1 MTISKEVSKE
11 EWTVE
16 KLKKMKREELLELY
30 KTLPAPAF
38 EEMDGEYDG
47 HTLDT
52 GSELGNQMSEW
63 VMNKTAMGVW
73 KGKAY
78 TPKTSTTGEG
88 YNRYVIDGK
97 ERHHLRFGTDIDV
110 SFFDNRP
117 ILRMRY
123 KAFKNLFAISDVIDE
138 VRKLD
143 NGIYLCF
150 SSRIDENGKRGEPSP
165 FCLTGPIG
173 NYDHDSEFYFGDEV
187 SKPAIIPFNP
197 KNRFK
202 PKK

>member
-11 EWTVE
+11 EWSVE
-16 KLKKMKREELLELY
+16 KLKKMTREELLKLY
-30 KTLPAPAF
+30 KTLSPPPF

-52 GSELGNQMSEW
+52 GTELGNQYSEW
-63 VMNKTAMGVW
+63 IMNKTAMGVW

-78 TPKTSTTGEG
+78 TLKTSSTGEG

-97 ERHHLRFGTDIDV
+97 ERHHLRFGTDMNI
-110 SFFDNRP
+110 SLFDGKP
-117 ILRMRY
+117 TLRMRY
-123 KAFKNLFAISDVIDE
+123 GAFKNLSSRNDLIDE

-143 NGIYLCF
+143 DGIYLCTGAAL
-150 SSRIDENGKRGEPSP
+150 DENGKRGRPTP
-165 FCLTGPIG
+165 FCLKGPIRE
-173 NYDHDSEFYFGDEV
+173 YDHDTEFYFGDEM
-187 SKPAIIPFNP
+187 SKPAIIPFDP
-197 KNRFK
+197 KNSFK

>member
-11 EWTVE
+11 KWTVQ
-16 KLKKMKREELLELY
+16 KLKKMSREELLELY
-30 KTLPAPAF
+30 KTLSAPAF
-38 EEMDGEYDG
+38 EEMDGEFDG

-52 GSELGNQMSEW
+52 GSDLGNQMSDW

-97 ERHHLRFGTDIDV
+97 ERHHLRFGTEMNV
-110 SFFDNRP
+110 SLFDGNP
-117 ILRMRY
+117 TLRMKY
-123 KAFKNLFAISDVIDE
+123 GAFKNLSARNDLIDE

-143 NGIYLCF
+143 EGIYLCTGAAL
-150 SSRIDENGKRGEPSP
+150 DKDGNRGSPTP
-165 FCLTGPIG
+165 FCLTGPIQK
-173 NYDHDSEFYFGDEV
+173 YDHETEFYFGDEI
-187 SKPAIIPFNP
+187 SNPAIIPFDPNN
-197 KNRFK
+197 KFK